1 MQRRRLPAAAG
12 TAAADLRLPFASAA
26 VSTGRTVVAHAT
38 VPAGGGRLLRRRRRR
53 RAVHAAA
60 AVLLRAP
67 CRLRPVLQQL
77 RCLASGAA
85 RSCGR
90 WLLLLRDGCLS
101 LTLACGVVV

>member
-38 VPAGGGRLLRRRRRR
+38 VPAGGGRLLRR